1 MKVAV
6 AGDVIDGKY
15 EILKMIGAGGM
26 SKVYL
31 AMDKRLNKQWAVKE
45 ITKRS
50 RDMNNEVV
58 IQSAIAEA
66 NMIKKLDH
74 PALPRIVDIIEN
86 GDMIFVI
93 MDYIEGET
101 LGNVLKAEGPQ
112 PQELVVEWALQLC
125 EVLDYLHTRNPSI
138 IYRDMK
144 PDNIMLKPDG
154 NIKLIDFGIAREYK
168 EHKSSDTIGLGT
180 RGYAA
185 PEQFGGQAQTDART
199 DIYCLGMTLHHL
211 LTGKNPSEPPYET
224 YPIRHWD
231 PQLST
236 GLEVVVQQCIHLD
249 PDKRYQSCA
258 ELAYALH
265 HYDDFSAGHIAR
277 QKGKLRLFF
286 ISVVIMLVFLGTGFT
301 GMGLRYQEQNS
312 TYEHY
317 MEKAEK
323 AQTSGE
329 KQSYYSQAIDV
340 KPENTQAYVE
350 LISSCKEDSE
360 FSVEEEALLKNKVD
374 INLALLKEQA
384 TYEELA
390 FEIGKLYWYYYS
402 YGDSGDTDNKK
413 GRIDAVTWFQDAMV
427 GTEKESFYPMARIYH
442 DIGQFDRDYN
452 MNATEGNEK
461 EIFKKYWEDI
471 ESLVKTVRDED
482 ESEIVLLE
490 VDRLAMNAIN
500 SYARKFKKD
509 GVSQKKMEDMH
520 DQIKQKTEVRE
531 LLNADPAEENTGG
544 KIDLLRSEIRNLLQN
559 DPDQVSRQIADV
571 FRK

>member
-1 MKVAV
+1 MKLAA
-6 AGDVIDGKY
+6 AGEIIDGKY
-15 EILKMIGAGGM
+15 EILKLIGSGGM

-31 AMDKRLNKQWAVKE
+31 AMDRRLNKQWAVKE
-45 ITKRS
+45 ITKRA

-101 LGNVLKAEGPQ
+101 LGSVLQAEGPQ

-224 YPIRHWD
+224 YPIRHWN

-236 GLEVVVQQCIHLD
+236 GLEAIVQKCINLD

-258 ELAYALH
+258 ELAYALY
-265 HYDDFSAGHIAR
+265 HYDEMNIEHIAR
-277 QKGKLRLFF
+277 QKSKLRLFF
-286 ISVVIMLVFLGTGFT
+286 VSVTIMAFCLVTGFT
-301 GMGLRYQEQNS
+301 GFGMKIHEQNS
-312 TYEHY
+312 TYEY
-317 MEKAEK
+317 YLEEAEK
-323 AQTSGE
+323 ENTTEE
-329 KQSYYSQAIDV
+329 KLQLYSKAIDV
-340 KPENTQAYVE
+340 KPEDTQAYIDMIAV
-350 LISSCKEDSE
+350 CKGDSK
-360 FSVEEEALLKNKVD
+360 FTEEEERILRNKIDTNQTALKGRAD
-374 INLALLKEQA
+374 YA
-384 TYEELA
+384 ELA
-390 FEIGKLYWYYYS
+390 FEVGKLYWYFYT
-402 YGDSGDTDNKK
+402 YGDSESEKRTSAISWFKDAVEHGTESDSFREMAEIYQRIGKADQERNIRIEEGDEKGFYKEYWNNIGELIEKIEGSGESDVVILEVYLLADNT
-413 GRIDAVTWFQDAMV
+413 IDAY
-427 GTEKESFYPMARIYH
+427 TEKLK
-442 DIGQFDRDYN
+442 G
-452 MNATEGNEK
+452 
-461 EIFKKYWEDI
+461 
-471 ESLVKTVRDED
+471 
-482 ESEIVLLE
+482 
-490 VDRLAMNAIN
+490 
-500 SYARKFKKD
+500 D
-509 GVSQKKMEDMH
+509 GVERSELEKMH
-520 DQIKQKTEVRE
+520 ALVIQKTESINPE
-531 LLNADPAEENTGG
+531 ESNGKANALKEGIMAKKDKVTARIEDAYAN
-544 KIDLLRSEIRNLLQN
+544 
-559 DPDQVSRQIADV
+559 
-571 FRK
+571 